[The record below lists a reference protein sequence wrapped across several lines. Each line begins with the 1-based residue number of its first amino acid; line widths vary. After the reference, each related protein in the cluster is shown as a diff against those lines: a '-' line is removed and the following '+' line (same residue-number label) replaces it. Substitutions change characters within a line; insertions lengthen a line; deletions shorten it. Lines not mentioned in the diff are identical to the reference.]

1 LTDEQRSELIRL
13 RGEVGALRNQTPPR
27 GPGRQASAP
36 APKNSGKPLHDPLL
50 APTVPLLPTENRAN
64 VGPRSLWAFTKHD
77 SAAFAQTVAW
87 DPEIK
92 ARATEVFNSAPEAA
106 RQRFGSI
113 DGVLYAMMATPGFT
127 ELNVTGFG
135 VASQNVSGDE
145 ATLSVQEQH
154 GDGSVRQTP
163 IPMQRFEDGWHV
175 ITPSKMV
182 DVLGR
187 YLGNPQL
194 WAMDSTGNK

>member
-1 LTDEQRSELIRL
+1 M
-13 RGEVGALRNQTPPR
+13 N
-27 GPGRQASAP
+27 SAP
-36 APKNSGKPLHDPLL
+36 NSSGSVEKWERFATKRRREDQAARRVLL
-50 APTVPLLPTENRAN
+50 RQRTPGNHSTTRCLRRLSHCFAQRI
-64 VGPRSLWAFTKHD
+64 GRSLWAFTKHD
-77 SAAFAQTVAW
+77 SAAFAQTVEW